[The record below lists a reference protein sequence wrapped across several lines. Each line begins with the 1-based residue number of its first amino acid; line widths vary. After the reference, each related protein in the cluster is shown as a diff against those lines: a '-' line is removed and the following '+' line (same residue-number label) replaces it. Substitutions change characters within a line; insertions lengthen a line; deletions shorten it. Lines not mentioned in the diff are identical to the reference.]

1 MLRTYY
7 SSKNVSEKNLAIQL
21 FLRSGNQLKKNAEK
35 ILEGLSKEI
44 IKEFNISYECSK
56 VEAGS
61 GSLPTEKMESV
72 ALSFRS
78 NSLSASKI
86 YRKFL
91 NMDIPLIGY
100 INNDMFFIDLKAIPN
115 DQLELLI
122 KSINTI
128 I

>member
-1 MLRTYY
+1 
-7 SSKNVSEKNLAIQL
+7 
-21 FLRSGNQLKKNAEK
+21 
-35 ILEGLSKEI
+35 
-44 IKEFNISYECSK
+44 
-56 VEAGS
+56 
-61 GSLPTEKMESV
+61 MESV